1 MANENINLEQ
11 NFVKADKK
19 QIQGMVHEHNE
30 ILKLFNE
37 IETWRLTDGRFLTFP
52 MPKFLELKKKYF
64 E

>member
-1 MANENINLEQ
+1 MKNGNINLGRT
-11 NFVKADKK
+11 FVEADKK

-30 ILKLFNE
+30 ILELFNE